1 MKGVRKM
8 KFKIDGKK
16 ALKIGSTVIGVAGLL
31 IGNLVNK
38 NDRDDMKNELKDE
51 ILKEISKSDK

>member
-1 MKGVRKM
+1 M

-16 ALKIGSTVIGVAGLL
+16 ALKIVSTVIGVAGLL
-31 IGNLVNK
+31 IGNLVTK

-51 ILKEISKSDK
+51 ILKEIAKSDK

>member
-1 MKGVRKM
+1 MKI
-8 KFKIDGKK
+8 KIDGKK

-31 IGNLVNK
+31 IGNLVSK

-51 ILKEISKSDK
+51 ILKEISKPDK